1 MIDVT
6 QGDQYELEIKGTGFV
21 IGDVASIEFTIGP
34 MTKSYPGTV
43 RYDAQADRFY
53 FPLTQQE
60 TFRLQGDIPGQ
71 ARVKFT
77 GGDVIGADMS
87 LINIQRSISKVV
99 L

>member
-21 IGDVASIEFTIGP
+21 IGDVASIEFVIGP
-34 MTKSYPGTV
+34 LRKVYPGTV
-43 RYDAQADRFY
+43 WYDSTEGSFY

-60 TFRLQGDIPGQ
+60 TFRLQGDIPAQ
-71 ARVKFT
+71 ARVKFV
-77 GGDVIGADMS
+77 GGDVIGASMGM
-87 LINIQRSISKVV
+87 INMQRSLSKVV